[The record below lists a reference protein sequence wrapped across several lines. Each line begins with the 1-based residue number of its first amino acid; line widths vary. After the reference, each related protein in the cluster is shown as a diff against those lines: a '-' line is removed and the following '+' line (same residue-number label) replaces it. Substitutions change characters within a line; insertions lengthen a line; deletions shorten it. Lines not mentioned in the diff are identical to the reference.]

1 MNFIKLNKYRII
13 SFVIIIITIY
23 LGYFYIAKPEIDS
36 KIEKDK
42 VSEIVLKSEEQKT
55 ISLGLDLVG
64 GSQLVYD
71 ADISNLQKSE
81 VDGSMNSLKIIL
93 EKRLNPF
100 GTSEVSVVIE
110 KPSIFAD
117 DTENTRRVI
126 IQIPGVANPEDA
138 KKMIGKIPI
147 LEFKILNED
156 GFFGETELTG
166 RYLEDASLAFNSVSS
181 EPIVSLNFTED
192 GIKIFGDLTKENIGN
207 TMAIFLDGQIISS
220 PRINAAIYSNAIIEG
235 GFTIDEA
242 KELANNLKFG
252 ALPVPISILSS
263 NTISASLGGEAL
275 ELGLKAALFGLII
288 VSLFLIL
295 FYRFSGFL
303 ASIALISYTIL
314 TISIFKLLGFV
325 FTSAGIAGFIISI
338 GMAVDANILIFER
351 IKEELRFGRNIKES
365 VRNGFKRAWL
375 SIRDGN
381 LSSII
386 TAVILFYMTTA
397 LVKGF
402 ALTFGLGVIVS
413 MFSAIMITR
422 VFLLSFVGNN
432 NKEYIKK
439 YFFGNFNK
447 NKK

>member
-81 VDGSMNSLKIIL
+81 VDGSLNSLKIIL